1 MIEQLQKRW
10 QENGRFR
17 SVFPVMSLEQDGL
30 VLGAGTV
37 LAPRDNDPSGT
48 NRLRLDGEEPR
59 LLTLLSVAYGRP
71 VDASILRAI
80 SRASKRWSAGEDC
93 LAAMHLALAGLRK
106 LDDAGDAARRLFI
119 ADGLMADGVAPR
131 DIWTAL
137 EFDPT
142 PLDDLEKLYNPN
154 EARNPKGDVG
164 GGEWASGE
172 AEGVVGEDAAETFAE
187 RVAAGAARAIGGVG
201 AVGTAL
207 LATTV
212 PAGTMPVSGTIPGRP
227 DLRYTWTE
235 DEGTLRVFRGA
246 DPEPILEAT
255 LGPKR
260 ALIDSRD
267 LKVGYLRATGI
278 DFDLKALPPEWPSLE
293 EQTDHPQLC
302 PTSSPDNGGRGVMG
316 GADRDYE
323 DFRKAQIND
332 PPTPRGF
339 GYRLTNRID
348 GLPVVLDDC
357 QHSTGWLFEF
367 KGNYTGFMAKQWG
380 RDIMAIDW
388 RYQATRQWEA
398 SGGRPLEW
406 DFADK
411 EAADYARQLFSK
423 DEWLQGIRVEW
434 KPWPGRK
441 K

>member
-278 DFDLKALPPEWPSLE
+278 DFDLESIASGMAFAGG
-293 EQTDHPQLC
+293 TNG
-302 PTSSPDNGGRGVMG
+302 SSPTVSNLKPRQRRTRCHGRGG
-316 GADRDYE
+316 QGLRRLPQGAD
-323 DFRKAQIND
+323 Q
-332 PPTPRGF
+332 
-339 GYRLTNRID
+339 
-348 GLPVVLDDC
+348 
-357 QHSTGWLFEF
+357 
-367 KGNYTGFMAKQWG
+367 
-380 RDIMAIDW
+380 
-388 RYQATRQWEA
+388 
-398 SGGRPLEW
+398 
-406 DFADK
+406 
-411 EAADYARQLFSK
+411 
-423 DEWLQGIRVEW
+423 
-434 KPWPGRK
+434 
-441 K
+441 